1 VFLPNGKV
9 TRRACDGKLHPGC
22 LRLPDPLLSA
32 FFQSA
37 MSCSICGEHCRCA
50 EPRAYV
56 SRSVTLAEVDAY
68 DPSEEQFASS
78 VMTGVASQDDE
89 QILASGTLASARE
102 RYSSIHASEPQS
114 GLPLP
119 TFPMEYPVSQ
129 KQVVY
134 DEWRNEVTSRLQNY
148 KARRRGQGDE
158 QSMSFNF
165 ESTAGNHVFLQ
176 PEPDPMAT
184 AYSEPEPAPNYYAAH
199 AYATEPVFEES
210 PTHSMDQPTS
220 EAQSSFVDFPEVEA
234 SPAPAQE
241 TAKLIFF
248 PKPPMP
254 QEMRTDELADPVFE
268 TPRILDAPEEVQ
280 DEAVAIPLADITLH
294 PEQEEDHC
302 VPYIEPL
309 TELPV
314 SVAPVAQR
322 VFAEM
327 LDTLLVLLATSM
339 FALIV
344 AKLNPAFLTQEKHA
358 LLGMLVLV
366 PAIFWAIYKYMFLV
380 HGGLTLGM
388 KMAQLRLVYFDG
400 NTPAVAPRRYRALS
414 MLVSIFPMGLGLL
427 WSFVDPDTLCWH
439 DRISRTYMTAQ

>member
-1 VFLPNGKV
+1 
-9 TRRACDGKLHPGC
+9 
-22 LRLPDPLLSA
+22 
-32 FFQSA
+32 
-37 MSCSICGEHCRCA
+37 MSCPICGEHCRCA
-50 EPRAYV
+50 EPRAHA

-89 QILASGTLASARE
+89 QILASGTLVSARE
-102 RYSSIHASEPQS
+102 RYRNVHAPEPQA

-119 TFPMEYPVSQ
+119 TFSMESSVSQ
-129 KQVVY
+129 NQAIH
-134 DEWRNEVTSRLQNY
+134 DEWRDEVTSRLQSY
-148 KARRRGQGDE
+148 KARRRRSQGDE
-158 QSMSFNF
+158 TMSFNF

-199 AYATEPVFEES
+199 AYATEPVFEETS
-210 PTHSMDQPTS
+210 NHSMDQPTS
-220 EAQSSFVDFPEVEA
+220 DLQPSFLEFDEPEPKRSNA
-234 SPAPAQE
+234 LE

-254 QEMRTDELADPVFE
+254 QEMRADELADPVFE

-280 DEAVAIPLADITLH
+280 DEAVAIPLADITLN

-302 VPYIEPL
+302 VPYIEPI

-322 VFAEM
+322 IFAEV
-327 LDTLLVLLATSM
+327 LDTLLVLLASGIFGT
-339 FALIV
+339 IV
-344 AKLNPAFLTQEKHA
+344 AKLNPASFTQEIHA
-358 LLGMLVLV
+358 FIGMVVLV

-380 HGGLTLGM
+380 HGGTTMGM
-388 KMAQLRLVYFDG
+388 QMAQLRLVYFDG
-400 NTPAVAPRRYRALS
+400 NTPNIAPRRYRALS
-414 MLVSIFPMGLGLL
+414 MLVSIFPLGLGLL

-439 DRISRTYMTAQ
+439 DRISRTYMTAR